1 MQSLS
6 TSSSLL
12 INLLKALA
20 AQVIVFHHFTLYG
33 PLAKTFALA
42 TPNIAWFFY
51 EYGLHAV
58 QVFFVIAGFLAGGT
72 LNHQVTNSG
81 QLVQVAWRRYK
92 RLLVPLS
99 LALVVVI
106 GISALA
112 RLFTDDPIVPAAPT
126 IGQFISHLLF
136 LQGILQQPSL
146 TVGVWYIGIDFQLY
160 VLTALFALVANRI
173 QTPNMF
179 TLLTTATC
187 FASILWFRS
196 LSDYWD
202 EYAVWFFFAYG
213 YGVLVSQQRSNS
225 KEFAPQVIVLI
236 ALFVTSLFL
245 YAAFVH
251 SNDWRFVTAL
261 ATGLVLLAKPV
272 LDAQLAKAPSKVKQ
286 LIETQG
292 QRSFALFLMHFPA
305 SLLVNAGL
313 DYWQLGNAVAGVA
326 GVLIGWIGAMV
337 FAVIF
342 DHATNDWHYLHNSTY
357 KLASKQRNQ
366 SKM

>member
-1 MQSLS
+1 MQPSPN
-6 TSSSLL
+6 SLL

-20 AQVIVFHHFTLYG
+20 AQVIVFHHLTLYG
-33 PLAKTFALA
+33 PLAKSFALA
-42 TPNIAWFFY
+42 TPAIAWFFY

-106 GISALA
+106 GISAVA

-126 IGQFISHLLF
+126 IGQFVSHLLF

-160 VLTALFALVANRI
+160 VLTALFALVANRV

-196 LSDYWD
+196 LNDYWD

-213 YGVLVSQQRSNS
+213 YGVLVSQRIPNN
-225 KEFAPQVIVLI
+225 KDFATQVTVLI
-236 ALFVTSLFL
+236 ALFATSLLL

-261 ATGLVLLAKPV
+261 ATGLVLLAV
-272 LDAQLAKAPSKVKQ
+272 HALDAQLVKVPSKVKQ

-313 DYWQLGNAVAGVA
+313 DYWQWNGAAAGVT
-326 GVLIGWIGAMV
+326 GVLMGWTGAMLLATG
-337 FAVIF
+337 FQR
-342 DHATNDWHYLHNSTY
+342 ATNGWQYFFNSTHR
-357 KLASKQRNQ
+357 LASKLTNQ
-366 SKM
+366 SKI

>member
-1 MQSLS
+1 MQP
-6 TSSSLL
+6 SSNSLL

-33 PLAKTFALA
+33 PLAKSFALA
-42 TPNIAWFFY
+42 APSIAWFFY

-72 LNHQVTNSG
+72 LNHQVTNNS

-99 LALVVVI
+99 LALVLVI

-126 IGQFISHLLF
+126 ICQIVSHLLL

-160 VLTALFALVANRI
+160 VLIALFALVANRI
-173 QTPNMF
+173 QTPNLF

-196 LSDYWD
+196 LNDYWD

-213 YGVLVSQQRSNS
+213 YGVLVSKRLPNN
-225 KEFAPQVIVLI
+225 KDFATQVTVLI
-236 ALFVTSLFL
+236 ALFTTSLLL

-261 ATGLVLLAKPV
+261 ATGLVLLAKPS
-272 LDAQLAKAPSKVKQ
+272 LDAQLVNAPSKLKQ
-286 LIETQG
+286 LIEIQG

-305 SLLVNAGL
+305 SLLVNAGI
-313 DYWQLGNAVAGVA
+313 DYWHWNGALSGFV
-326 GVLIGWIGAMV
+326 GVLIGWTGAMLLAAV
-337 FAVIF
+337 FQR
-342 DHATNDWHYLHNSTY
+342 ATNGW
-357 KLASKQRNQ
+357 R
-366 SKM
+366 

>member
-1 MQSLS
+1 MTLS
-6 TSSSLL
+6 FLL
-12 INLLKALA
+12 HRPLVNLL
-20 AQVIVFHHFTLYG
+20 
-33 PLAKTFALA
+33 
-42 TPNIAWFFY
+42 
-51 EYGLHAV
+51 
-58 QVFFVIAGFLAGGT
+58 
-72 LNHQVTNSG
+72 VTCC
-81 QLVQVAWRRYK
+81 
-92 RLLVPLS
+92 
-99 LALVVVI
+99 
-106 GISALA
+106 
-112 RLFTDDPIVPAAPT
+112 
-126 IGQFISHLLF
+126 F

-261 ATGLVLLAKPV
+261 ATGLVLLAKPA

-286 LIETQG
+286 LIQTQG

-326 GVLIGWIGAMV
+326 GALIGWTGAMLLAAG
-337 FAVIF
+337 FQR
-342 DHATNDWHYLHNSTY
+342 ATNGWHYSSISTY
-357 KLASKQRNQ
+357 GLASTNGIQ
-366 SKM
+366 SKI